1 MVSMLNQ
8 CLKCFY
14 DWVPRKNQRSDRC
27 PKCRTTDWDDSKPTR
42 NSYTFNEIEIGET
55 RVYPWHTAKSGYPDE
70 KKNLQM
76 VRAVISYGHNTHKVF
91 KRQATPY
98 GLNVTRIS

>member
-8 CLKCFY
+8 CLKCFHE
-14 DWVPRKNQRSDRC
+14 WTQRRKIRPEEC

-55 RVYPWHTAKSGYPDE
+55 RIYNWHIAASGYPDE
-70 KKNLQM
+70 KKNIQL

-91 KRQATPY
+91 KREATPQ
-98 GLNVTRIS
+98 GLKITRMS